1 MISND
6 MTPVF
11 VDGSYVIYKRLLHR
25 IEFFD
30 LYEDKEK
37 VLSCWS
43 FEKAKMTINQLV
55 LKKQ

>member
-1 MISND
+1 

-43 FEKAKMTINQLV
+43 FEKAKMTINQLA